1 MVLSLKLYESGEGSW
16 GSFTNY
22 NDKAIL
28 KIFCLC
34 PYSLFMPNSS
44 FAFSSS
50 DHATFSKDFVVLLS
64 LVNDAECH
72 YEWTGVRVGVIF
84 TLENLRAGE
93 NKKSEPQARRNRRLA
108 NQNVS
113 HFLEAAGPCYQAS
126 VTAHFKNLSICYFL
140 DAYM

>member
-1 MVLSLKLYESGEGSW
+1 
-16 GSFTNY
+16 
-22 NDKAIL
+22 
-28 KIFCLC
+28 
-34 PYSLFMPNSS
+34 MPNSS

-50 DHATFSKDFVVLLS
+50 DHATFSKDFVVFLS

-126 VTAHFKNLSICYFL
+126 VTVHFKNLSICYFL